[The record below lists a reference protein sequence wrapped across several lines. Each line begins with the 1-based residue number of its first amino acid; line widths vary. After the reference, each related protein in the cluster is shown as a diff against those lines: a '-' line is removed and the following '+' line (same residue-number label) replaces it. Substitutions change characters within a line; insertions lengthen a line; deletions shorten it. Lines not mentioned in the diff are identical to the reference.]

1 VLTFLGLSVL
11 LILTPG
17 PNQALL
23 TGRVLSGGRRAGFA
37 AVRGLAAGMAVHVA
51 AATAGLSAL
60 LASSAQVFGAVKLLG
75 GLYLLWLGIAAIR
88 RARLPA
94 AKGAPPR
101 GEPAAVEPPRGERAR
116 GGAVPGGSPFRDG
129 LLSMTLN
136 PKVGVYFIAVVPQ
149 FVAPGPG
156 ASVRVALL
164 LVVYGGLCLVFWTAF
179 VVGLHHARELVRRP
193 RVRAWTERVT
203 GAALIGL
210 GARLAA

>member
-23 TGRVLSGGRRAGFA
+23 TSRVLGGGRRAGFA

-60 LASSAQVFGAVKLLG
+60 LASSAQAFAVVKLLG

-88 RARLPA
+88 RARRPVA
-94 AKGAPPR
+94 DEESPR
-101 GEPAAVEPPRGERAR
+101 RR
-116 GGAVPGGSPFRDG
+116 GGSPFREG

-136 PKVGVYFIAVVPQ
+136 PKVGVYFVAVVPQ

-156 ASVRVALL
+156 ASLRVALL
-164 LVVYGGLCLVFWTAF
+164 LVVYGALCLVFWTAF
-179 VVGLHHARELVRRP
+179 VIGLHHARDLVRRP

>member
-1 VLTFLGLSVL
+1 MLTFLGLSVL

-23 TGRVLSGGRRAGFA
+23 TSRVLSGGRRAGYA

-51 AATAGLSAL
+51 AATIGLSAL
-60 LASSAQVFGAVKLLG
+60 LASSAQVFGVVKLLG
-75 GLYLLWLGIAAIR
+75 GLYLLWLGIAAIA
-88 RARLPA
+88 RARRPA
-94 AKGAPPR
+94 EAEAPVR
-101 GEPAAVEPPRGERAR
+101 T
-116 GGAVPGGSPFRDG
+116 GGSPFRDG

-136 PKVGVYFIAVVPQ
+136 PKVGVYFVAVVPQ

-156 ASVRVALL
+156 ASLRVALL
-164 LVVYGGLCLVFWTAF
+164 LVIYGALCLVFWTGF
-179 VVGLHHARELVRRP
+179 VAGLHHARELVRRP

>member
-1 VLTFLGLSVL
+1 MLTFLGLSVL

-37 AVRGLAAGMAVHVA
+37 AVRGLAAGMTVHVA

-88 RARLPA
+88 RARRPAETLPPERA
-94 AKGAPPR
+94 ERAERA
-101 GEPAAVEPPRGERAR
+101 GEPADRGSR
-116 GGAVPGGSPFRDG
+116 GGSPFRDG

-164 LVVYGGLCLVFWTAF
+164 LVVYGALCLVFWTAF

>member
-1 VLTFLGLSVL
+1 MLTFLGLSVL

-23 TGRVLSGGRRAGFA
+23 TSRVLSGGRRAGFA
-37 AVRGLAAGMAVHVA
+37 AVRGLAGGMAVHVA

-60 LASSAQVFGAVKLLG
+60 LASSAQVFGVVKLLG

-88 RARLPA
+88 RARRPA
-94 AKGAPPR
+94 EEPVEAP
-101 GEPAAVEPPRGERAR
+101 RA
-116 GGAVPGGSPFRDG
+116 GGSPFRDG

-136 PKVGVYFIAVVPQ
+136 PKVGVYFVAVVPQ

-156 ASVRVALL
+156 ASLRVALL
-164 LVVYGGLCLVFWTAF
+164 LVVYGALCLVFWTSF
-179 VVGLHHARELVRRP
+179 VIGLHHARELVRRP
-193 RVRAWTERVT
+193 RVRAWTERLT

>member
-23 TGRVLSGGRRAGFA
+23 TSRVLSGGRRAGFA
-37 AVRGLAAGMAVHVA
+37 AVRGLAGGMAVHIA
-51 AATAGLSAL
+51 AATIGLSAL
-60 LASSAQVFGAVKLLG
+60 LASSAQLFAVVKVLG
-75 GLYLLWLGIAAIR
+75 GIYLLYLGIAAILRARRRSAVEDEPRR
-88 RARLPA
+88 RA
-94 AKGAPPR
+94 
-101 GEPAAVEPPRGERAR
+101 
-116 GGAVPGGSPFRDG
+116 GSPFREG

-136 PKVGVYFIAVVPQ
+136 PKVGVYFVAVVPQ

-156 ASVRVALL
+156 ASLRVALL
-164 LVVYGGLCLVFWTAF
+164 LVIYGALCLVFWSAM

-210 GARLAA
+210 GARLAT

>member
-1 VLTFLGLSVL
+1 MLTFLGLSVL

-23 TGRVLSGGRRAGFA
+23 TSRVLSGGRRAGHA

-60 LASSAQVFGAVKLLG
+60 LASSAQLFAVVKVLG
-75 GLYLLWLGIAAIR
+75 GLYLLWLGIAAIL
-88 RARLPA
+88 RARRPA
-94 AKGAPPR
+94 EDAPPR
-101 GEPAAVEPPRGERAR
+101 R
-116 GGAVPGGSPFRDG
+116 GGSPFRDG

-136 PKVGVYFIAVVPQ
+136 PKVGIFFVAVVPQ

-156 ASVRVALL
+156 RLAAGRAAAARLRGAVPRVLDRLRALP
-164 LVVYGGLCLVFWTAF
+164 AP
-179 VVGLHHARELVRRP
+179 RP
-193 RVRAWTERVT
+193 RPGAPPAVRAWTERIT
-203 GAALIGL
+203 GGALIGL

>member
-23 TGRVLSGGRRAGFA
+23 TSRVLSGGRRAGFA
-37 AVRGLAAGMAVHVA
+37 AVRGLAGGMAVHVA
-51 AATAGLSAL
+51 AATIGLSAL

-75 GLYLLWLGIAAIR
+75 GLYLLWLGVAANP
-88 RARLPA
+88 RARRPA
-94 AKGAPPR
+94 AEAGEAPR
-101 GEPAAVEPPRGERAR
+101 
-116 GGAVPGGSPFRDG
+116 PGGSPFRDR
-129 LLSMTLN
+129 LLSMTQN
-136 PKVGVYFIAVVPQ
+136 PKVGVYFVAVVPQ

-156 ASVRVALL
+156 APLRVALL
-164 LVVYGGLCLVFWTAF
+164 LVVYGALCLVFWTSF
-179 VVGLHHARELVRRP
+179 VLGLHHARELVRRP
-193 RVRAWTERVT
+193 RVRAWTERIT

>member
-1 VLTFLGLSVL
+1 MLTFLGLSVL

-60 LASSAQVFGAVKLLG
+60 LASSAQVFGVVKLLG

-88 RARLPA
+88 RARRPA
-94 AKGAPPR
+94 AAEAEAPQR
-101 GEPAAVEPPRGERAR
+101 RS
-116 GGAVPGGSPFRDG
+116 GSPFRDG

-136 PKVGVYFIAVVPQ
+136 PKVGVYFVAVVPQ

-156 ASVRVALL
+156 ASLRVALL
-164 LVVYGGLCLVFWTAF
+164 LLVYGALCLVFWTGF

-203 GAALIGL
+203 GVALIGL

>member
-1 VLTFLGLSVL
+1 MLTFIGLSVL

-23 TGRVLSGGRRAGFA
+23 TSRVLSGGRRAGFA
-37 AVRGLAAGMAVHVA
+37 AVRGLAGGMAVHIA
-51 AATAGLSAL
+51 AATVGLSAL
-60 LASSAQVFGAVKLLG
+60 LASSAQLFAVVKLLG
-75 GLYLLWLGIAAIR
+75 GLYLLYLGIAAIL
-88 RARLPA
+88 RARRPA
-94 AKGAPPR
+94 SPGDEPR
-101 GEPAAVEPPRGERAR
+101 RR
-116 GGAVPGGSPFRDG
+116 GGSPFREG

-136 PKVGVYFIAVVPQ
+136 PKVGVYFVAVVPQ

-156 ASVRVALL
+156 ASLRVALL
-164 LVVYGGLCLVFWTAF
+164 LVVYGALCLVFWSAM

>member
-1 VLTFLGLSVL
+1 MLTFLGLSVL

-23 TGRVLSGGRRAGFA
+23 TGRVLSGGRRSGFA
-37 AVRGLAAGMAVHVA
+37 AVRGLAAGMAVHIA

-88 RARLPA
+88 RARCPVQED
-94 AKGAPPR
+94 AP
-101 GEPAAVEPPRGERAR
+101 ERR
-116 GGAVPGGSPFRDG
+116 SGSPFRDG

-136 PKVGVYFIAVVPQ
+136 PKVGVYFVAVVPQ

-156 ASVRVALL
+156 ASLRVALL
-164 LVVYGGLCLVFWTAF
+164 LVVYGALCLVFWSAM

-210 GARLAA
+210 GARLVA

>member
-1 VLTFLGLSVL
+1 VLTFIGLSVL

-23 TGRVLSGGRRAGFA
+23 TSRVLSGGRRAGFA
-37 AVRGLAAGMAVHVA
+37 AVRGLAGGMAAHIA

-60 LASSAQVFGAVKLLG
+60 LASSAQLFALVKVLG
-75 GLYLLWLGIAAIR
+75 GLYLLYLGLAAIL
-88 RARLPA
+88 RARRPA
-94 AKGAPPR
+94 
-101 GEPAAVEPPRGERAR
+101 ELEVEPRRR
-116 GGAVPGGSPFRDG
+116 GSPFRDG

-136 PKVGVYFIAVVPQ
+136 PKVGVYFVAVVPQ

-156 ASVRVALL
+156 ASLCVALL
-164 LVVYGGLCLVFWTAF
+164 LVIYGALCLVFWSAM

>member
-23 TGRVLSGGRRAGFA
+23 TGRVLSGGLRAGFA

-60 LASSAQVFGAVKLLG
+60 LASSAQVFGAVKVLG

-88 RARLPA
+88 RARRPA
-94 AKGAPPR
+94 ETTPPGHG
-101 GEPAAVEPPRGERAR
+101 GEPASHGSR
-116 GGAVPGGSPFRDG
+116 GGSPFRDG

-136 PKVGVYFIAVVPQ
+136 PKVGVYFVAVVPQ

-164 LVVYGGLCLVFWTAF
+164 LVVYGALCLVFWTAF
-179 VVGLHHARELVRRP
+179 VVGLYRARELVRRP

>member
-1 VLTFLGLSVL
+1 VLTFIGLSVL

-23 TGRVLSGGRRAGFA
+23 TSRVLSGGRRAGFA
-37 AVRGLAAGMAVHVA
+37 AVRGLAGGMAVHIA
-51 AATAGLSAL
+51 AATVGLSAL
-60 LASSAQVFGAVKLLG
+60 LASSAQLFSVVKVLG
-75 GLYLLWLGIAAIR
+75 GLYLLYLGIAAIV
-88 RARLPA
+88 RARRPSA
-94 AKGAPPR
+94 AEDEPR
-101 GEPAAVEPPRGERAR
+101 RR
-116 GGAVPGGSPFRDG
+116 GGSPFREG

-136 PKVGVYFIAVVPQ
+136 PKVGVYFVAVVPQ

-156 ASVRVALL
+156 ASLRVALL
-164 LVVYGGLCLVFWTAF
+164 LVVYGALCLAFWSAM

-193 RVRAWTERVT
+193 PVRAWTERVT

>member
-1 VLTFLGLSVL
+1 MLTFLGLSVL

-23 TGRVLSGGRRAGFA
+23 TSRVLSGGRRAGYA

-60 LASSAQVFGAVKLLG
+60 LASSAHVFGVVKLLG
-75 GLYLLWLGIAAIR
+75 GLYLLWLGIAAIL
-88 RARLPA
+88 RARRPVA
-94 AKGAPPR
+94 SGEAPR
-101 GEPAAVEPPRGERAR
+101 RR
-116 GGAVPGGSPFRDG
+116 GGSPFREG

-136 PKVGVYFIAVVPQ
+136 PKVGVYFVAVVPQ

-156 ASVRVALL
+156 ASLRVALL
-164 LVVYGGLCLVFWTAF
+164 LVVYGALCLVFWSGF
-179 VVGLHHARELVRRP
+179 VIGLHHARDLVRRP

>member
-23 TGRVLSGGRRAGFA
+23 TSRVLSGGRRAGYA
-37 AVRGLAAGMAVHVA
+37 AVRGLIAGMAVHVA
-51 AATAGLSAL
+51 AATVGLSAL
-60 LASSAQVFGAVKLLG
+60 LASSAQAFGVVKVLG
-75 GLYLLWLGIAAIR
+75 GLYLLWLGISAIVRAR
-88 RARLPA
+88 RAA
-94 AKGAPPR
+94 ADEKAPR
-101 GEPAAVEPPRGERAR
+101 RR
-116 GGAVPGGSPFRDG
+116 GGSPFREG

-136 PKVGVYFIAVVPQ
+136 PKVGVYFVAVVPQ

-156 ASVRVALL
+156 ASLRVALL
-164 LVVYGGLCLVFWTAF
+164 LVVYGALCLVFWTGF
-179 VVGLHHARELVRRP
+179 VIGLHHARDLVRRP
-193 RVRAWTERVT
+193 RVRAWTERLT

>member
-1 VLTFLGLSVL
+1 MLTFLGLSVL
-11 LILTPG
+11 RILTPG

-23 TGRVLSGGRRAGFA
+23 TSRVLSGGRRAGYA

-51 AATAGLSAL
+51 AATVGLSAL
-60 LASSAQVFGAVKLLG
+60 LASSAQLFGVVKVLG
-75 GLYLLWLGIAAIR
+75 GLYLLWLGIAAIL
-88 RARLPA
+88 RARKPVAEA
-94 AKGAPPR
+94 AAPR
-101 GEPAAVEPPRGERAR
+101 RR
-116 GGAVPGGSPFRDG
+116 GGSPFREG

-136 PKVGVYFIAVVPQ
+136 PKVGVYFVAVVPQ

-156 ASVRVALL
+156 ASLRVALL
-164 LVVYGGLCLVFWTAF
+164 LVVYGALCLVFWTGF
-179 VVGLHHARELVRRP
+179 VIGLHHARDLVRRP

>member
-1 VLTFLGLSVL
+1 MLTFLGLSVL

-23 TGRVLSGGRRAGFA
+23 TSRVLSGGCRTGFA

-60 LASSAQVFGAVKLLG
+60 LASSAHVFGVVKLLG
-75 GLYLLWLGIAAIR
+75 GLYLLWLGVAAIR
-88 RARLPA
+88 RARRPVEEEA
-94 AKGAPPR
+94 AAQR
-101 GEPAAVEPPRGERAR
+101 RR
-116 GGAVPGGSPFRDG
+116 GGSPFREG

-136 PKVGVYFIAVVPQ
+136 PKVGVYFVAVVPQ
-149 FVAPGPG
+149 LVAPGPG
-156 ASVRVALL
+156 ASLRVALL
-164 LVVYGGLCLVFWTAF
+164 LLVYGALCLVFWTGF
-179 VVGLHHARELVRRP
+179 VIGLHRARELVRRP
-193 RVRAWTERVT
+193 RVRAWTERLT

>member
-1 VLTFLGLSVL
+1 MLTFLGLSVL

-23 TGRVLSGGRRAGFA
+23 TSRVLSGGRRAGYA

-60 LASSAQVFGAVKLLG
+60 LASSAQVFGVVKLLG
-75 GLYLLWLGIAAIR
+75 GLYLLWLGLAAIR
-88 RARLPA
+88 RARRPVEEDA
-94 AKGAPPR
+94 APR
-101 GEPAAVEPPRGERAR
+101 RR
-116 GGAVPGGSPFRDG
+116 GGSPFREG

-136 PKVGVYFIAVVPQ
+136 PKVGVYFVAVVPQ

-156 ASVRVALL
+156 ASLRVASLL
-164 LVVYGGLCLVFWTAF
+164 LVYGALCLVFWTGF

-193 RVRAWTERVT
+193 RVRAWTERLT